1 MRKQTKKSSKKLAK
15 AKRLE
20 PLRTL
25 RMGHQENHN
34 ESFLRS

>member
-1 MRKQTKKSSKKLAK
+1 MKKQTKKSSKKLAS

-25 RMGHQENHN
+25 KLAGNHN